1 MQSFLVQSSHNLQR
15 ILEKLPVSAPPRG
28 RRTREHS
35 QQWVIRQF
43 LLTVAESEL
52 LEYPLYVEPGDR
64 PDFVLSSPFWKLGIE
79 ITEAVPQERAR
90 VEALDE
96 TTVSNPDARFDP
108 PYRYG
113 EKRSLKKIRDIARN
127 RDRTQYLPH
136 MGDSTERNWI
146 EAMMCI
152 TKHKTRKLALPGF
165 SKHLGN
171 WLLIYDNWSPAIHE
185 SHRHHVAEPLAQQL
199 YNGGWRNPFEK
210 ILILRGTPAVWEF
223 SHNAKKMNVH
233 DPSHSGLERVHT

>member
-1 MQSFLVQSSHNLQR
+1 MAAGESDTTNRLIFNVFLTIPIEHYLRPCSHFLSSLLTTYREYWKSFLFQHR
-15 ILEKLPVSAPPRG
+15 
-28 RRTREHS
+28 
-35 QQWVIRQF
+35 
-43 LLTVAESEL
+43 
-52 LEYPLYVEPGDR
+52 
-64 PDFVLSSPFWKLGIE
+64 LGVDE
-79 ITEAVPQERAR
+79 Q
-90 VEALDE
+90 DE

-165 SKHLGN
+165 AKHLRN

-210 ILILRGTPAVWEF
+210 ILILRGTPAV
-223 SHNAKKMNVH
+223 
-233 DPSHSGLERVHT
+233 